1 MHTRILDRSR
11 ARRSGLNV
19 LLMLVAAFALLAAAC
34 GSQDQA
40 AAPPAG
46 ADTPQAAQTA
56 RQQDDGLKTSLV
68 TRPDKTY
75 ALDDLVAAGWKKS
88 LTFETETLPGA
99 TAAALGFFKQ
109 KDIEVW
115 VFPSHAAAIEFGV
128 PPAEQVVAR
137 DPGPIIY
144 YQSANRYAAYAVAG
158 NLVLLCER
166 EMADCEALLAKLP

>member
-1 MHTRILDRSR
+1 MHCRDRDGSP

-19 LLMLVAAFALLAAAC
+19 LLMLIAASTLLAAAC

-46 ADTPQAAQTA
+46 LGTPQTS
-56 RQQDDGLKTSLV
+56 RQQDDSLKTSLV

-75 ALDDLVAAGWKKS
+75 VLDELVAAGWKKS
-88 LTFETETLPGA
+88 RAFETETLPGA
-99 TAAALGFFKQ
+99 TAAALGFFNQ

-115 VFPSHAAAIEFGV
+115 VYPTHADALQQGVAAAEKAIAKEAGQTDYLI
-128 PPAEQVVAR
+128 PVV
-137 DPGPIIY
+137 
-144 YQSANRYAAYAVAG
+144 NRYHAYAVVG

-166 EMADCEALLAKLP
+166 ELATCEAFIARLP